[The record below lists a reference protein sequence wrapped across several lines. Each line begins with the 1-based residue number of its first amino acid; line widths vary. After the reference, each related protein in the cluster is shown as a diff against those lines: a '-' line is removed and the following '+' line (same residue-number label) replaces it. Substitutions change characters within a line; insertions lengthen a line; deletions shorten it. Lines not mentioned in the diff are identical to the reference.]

1 MSSAL
6 LINTPISLS
15 NKLYVAQNYLLEWL
29 QTTQLVGFLCSK
41 LSYTKLYIIYFLDF
55 GINRT

>member
-15 NKLYVAQNYLLEWL
+15 NKLDVAQNYLLEWL
-29 QTTQLVGFLCSK
+29 QTTQFVGFLCSK

-55 GINRT
+55 RINRT